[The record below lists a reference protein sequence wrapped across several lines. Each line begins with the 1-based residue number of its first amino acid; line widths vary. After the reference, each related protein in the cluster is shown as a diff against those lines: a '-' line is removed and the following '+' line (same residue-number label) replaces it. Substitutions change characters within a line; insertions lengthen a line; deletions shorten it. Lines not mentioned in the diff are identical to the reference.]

1 MESLKPG
8 YQNTPEFEL
17 ILAVDD
23 STQFHEINIEENV
36 DHYTINVRILHT
48 QMKKRPTEWMHK
60 YGVKMHFNTI
70 KMKEC
75 EL

>member
-23 STQFHEINIEENV
+23 STQFHEINIEQNV
-36 DHYTINVRILHT
+36 NHYTYFVRILHT
-48 QMKKRPTEWMHK
+48 QM
-60 YGVKMHFNTI
+60 
-70 KMKEC
+70 
-75 EL
+75 